1 MHRKLDKKSCTENK
15 RLNQRAQRHSNN
27 RSVSL
32 ESDEYKL
39 WLEKSCSF
47 LLRVQLKESS
57 LGFHE
62 DCHLIFTSVLNWS
75 MPTRKIGLPTFL
87 GKQIPFSQSLRRRY
101 LVTRKPKGYNRL
113 QTSYNRK
120 CEIKHWY
127 ACVADGRAGGVRQ
140 GWGWS
145 TSPMA
150 PGASF
155 VYLLSSLVPRR
166 SVLIRCPREV
176 WERAGERTA
185 FSASISRWR
194 HSSW

>member
-1 MHRKLDKKSCTENK
+1 MNINCDLKIVFFFIACTTK
-15 RLNQRAQRHSNN
+15 RIKFRLLWGLSF
-27 RSVSL
+27 SL
-32 ESDEYKL
+32 PFWTEA
-39 WLEKSCSF
+39 C
-47 LLRVQLKESS
+47 
-57 LGFHE
+57 
-62 DCHLIFTSVLNWS
+62 
-75 MPTRKIGLPTFL
+75 PL
-87 GKQIPFSQSLRRRY
+87 GKSNSQLFWESKFHFPRVFEGVISWPESL
-101 LVTRKPKGYNRL
+101 KGAIDCK
-113 QTSYNRK
+113 QARK

-127 ACVADGRAGGVRQ
+127 ACVADGRAVGVRQ

-185 FSASISRWR
+185 FSASISRCS